1 VIETS
6 SRIAI
11 LGVLVA
17 MFAAAP
23 RPASGAEQRPAADGK
38 THRVSLQPL
47 FDIQKRFKPK
57 KTFLLRF
64 RVQDAVSGASL
75 PLKDVSFLVKGPKE
89 PEVVVPARKL
99 GSGVFVVPFTP
110 AGPGRY
116 AVLAAVRGAP
126 VGSIAPIHLGV
137 VGVSDG
143 LIELGPEADADVKHR
158 GKGNPRSA
166 VR

>member
-1 VIETS
+1 MGTS

-11 LGVLVA
+11 LGALAA
-17 MFAAAP
+17 MLAAAP
-23 RPASGAEQRPAADGK
+23 RLASGAERTAATGK
-38 THRVSLQPL
+38 ARRVTLRPL
-47 FDIQKRFKPK
+47 FDTQKRFKPK

-64 RVQDAVSGASL
+64 RVQDAASGASL
-75 PLKDVSFLVKGPKE
+75 PLEDVSFLVKGPKD
-89 PEVVVPARKL
+89 PETVASARKR
-99 GSGVFVVPFTP
+99 GSVFVVSFTP

-116 AVLAAVRGAP
+116 AVLATVRGAP

-143 LIELGPEADADVKHR
+143 LTELGPEADAEVKHR